1 MALPRL
7 PSTLVPLR
15 RTSRTITRKKFGGRT
30 KTTHRVVPNLV
41 ETRPKTA
48 PMQLK
53 SQRLSEL
60 GLRLAWNL
68 PSTFGESGSLRGPP
82 ARRIIKAKK
91 RKTNAQGGADNEVCE
106 NFFRSSCGPAPVGGL
121 HVCEKPRRR
130 KNRRRSSAECR
141 QGNAGDPQCA

>member
-1 MALPRL
+1 MTLFRLLSSVNLSAARLQAYYSQEVRRPRKNYT
-7 PSTLVPLR
+7 PGS
-15 RTSRTITRKKFGGRT
+15 SQSCGDKAQ
-30 KTTHRVVPNLV
+30 N
-41 ETRPKTA
+41 RPYA
-48 PMQLK
+48 IE

-91 RKTNAQGGADNEVCE
+91 RKTSAQGGADNEVCE

-121 HVCEKPRRR
+121 HVCEKPRR
-130 KNRRRSSAECR
+130 KNRRRSSAEC
-141 QGNAGDPQCA
+141 Q